1 MSGDVHG
8 LTPLKLSGGKLI
20 EPSVRSPADGE
31 ENKLHTTPS
40 EVHGKSTLRNND
52 EDVGSVCAEQRTL
65 SKSINVSK
73 GSKCKTVEFQKD
85 LKEGGYETLS
95 PRFRCSSHEMDDRR
109 EEYVS
114 LSADVTP
121 PFSRSGTPSYLKW
134 AEGLQYLLQDLEGV
148 NLFKIY
154 LTQDKCAESLDFWFA
169 CEGLKKAS
177 ATDVNYIQQVIKLIY
192 KKFIRSRLI
201 EIKPETRD
209 EIASKI
215 ESKMGLDQ
223 TIFDD
228 AQKNIEDIMTRTT
241 YPNFLK
247 SEVYL
252 HHVQFMQQNVHLG
265 SPKQAE
271 GSESVSENSSSN
283 NSRQGLDIL
292 PTLHE
297 DAEMNDN
304 PGKEAI
310 PFTREVLK
318 QRSRIMGNV
327 LHYRPEVQAGHYL
340 HGPSRVPKPYH
351 MKYSTVIPTSVQDS
365 ELQSLSSDA
374 QTDDT
379 MSLTDSSSVDCGPTL
394 PSRSQLKR
402 HQQAMKKNASLN
414 RDYLAHQTIIPRT
427 QRPPKEFIKPMQ
439 EEDFAALL
447 TQKLL
452 QVKKEREAQE
462 KIEESI
468 RKLEIEEEKTHSCD
482 NAFQSSVGR
491 FAGIPSQ
498 LLTAAIKEKQAV
510 TEENDQSILDQHVSR
525 VWNDSAHQTPGQLS
539 SSPIPLSPP
548 LERRRSSV
556 PGSSGFIPLMSM
568 RLSTPGLSSG
578 GLYVSPYQSLHTHH
592 RPRRDR
598 DACSSDSGTVHD
610 FTPENEPTNFPA
622 FPLHIHKHV
631 HHHHPTMSRT
641 SPEQFTTAPVEHQ
654 QTRRTKDTSRR
665 SSNKKLSTNDS
676 SSSCIDSGVSVACD
690 PIPPT
695 VASSERVYH
704 WMMDNEKYTSHGH
717 GPDSEK
723 DSSTKHKKSNR
734 SSLSTTSPI
743 PCRQSNSKK
752 LPAYNIPRSSSVERG
767 GPLPLHLQSSISYSK
782 SSNPHVPTY
791 PFPCGVQPTQPIA
804 LDPSMPILPPPDTAT
819 QLLEAKRRLEDEA
832 RLKSGKTKT
841 NSSRDKQGHQDSGRG
856 KFPVKNFDITE
867 DSAIPSSRKSS
878 KKTSPPTHHP
888 GSLPTTPSDVTVIGY
903 CFSGESVP
911 YRTKLLGKNI
921 TLKQFKTLLSKKGNY
936 RYFFKKECNEFGTGV
951 VNEEISDD
959 SEVLPL
965 WEGKIFGTI
974 KSVD

>member
-8 LTPLKLSGGKLI
+8 LTPFKPGEGKLI
-20 EPSVRSPADGE
+20 HHPVRSPADGE
-31 ENKLHTTPS
+31 DNEIHTTRS
-40 EVHGKSTLRNND
+40 EVHERSTYSNND
-52 EDVGSVCAEQRTL
+52 KDVGSVCAGQWTL
-65 SKSINVSK
+65 SKKVNVHK
-73 GSKCKTVEFQKD
+73 GSKCKTIELQKD
-85 LKEGGYETLS
+85 FREGGCEFLH
-95 PRFRCSSHEMDDRR
+95 PVFGCSSHEVGDQHED
-109 EEYVS
+109 YVS
-114 LSADVTP
+114 FSADVTP

-134 AEGLQYLLQDLEGV
+134 AEDLQYLLQDLEGV
-148 NLFKIY
+148 NLFKRY
-154 LTQDKCAESLDFWFA
+154 LTQDKCADSLDFWFA

-192 KKFIRSRLI
+192 KKFIRSRLV
-201 EIKPETRD
+201 EIKPETRE

-252 HHVQFMQQNVHLG
+252 YHVQFMQQNVQLG
-265 SPKQAE
+265 SPKRPE
-271 GSESVSENSSSN
+271 GLESISENSSD

-297 DAEMNDN
+297 DAEMHDSQSQ
-304 PGKEAI
+304 EAI

-327 LHYRPEVQAGHYL
+327 LHYQPEGQAGHYL
-340 HGPSRVPKPYH
+340 HGTSRVPKPYH

-379 MSLTDSSSVDCGPTL
+379 MSLTDSSSIDCGPTL
-394 PSRSQLKR
+394 PLRSQLKR

-414 RDYLAHQTIIPRT
+414 RDFLAHQTIIPRT

-439 EEDFAALL
+439 AEAFAALL

-468 RKLEIEEEKTHSCD
+468 RKLEIEEERTHSCD
-482 NAFQSSVGR
+482 ISVQSSVSR

-498 LLTAAIKEKQAV
+498 LLSAAMKEKQAV

-539 SSPIPLSPP
+539 PSPIPLSPP

-556 PGSSGFIPLMSM
+556 SGSSGFIPMMAM
-568 RLSTPGLSSG
+568 RFSTSGLNSG
-578 GLYVSPYQSLHTHH
+578 GLYVSPYQSLHSHH
-592 RPRRDR
+592 NSFGRPRRDR

-610 FTPENEPTNFPA
+610 FTPENEPTNFPS

-631 HHHHPTMSRT
+631 HHHHPTMSRGT
-641 SPEQFTTAPVEHQ
+641 LPEQFTTAPVEHQ
-654 QTRRTKDTSRR
+654 QIRRSKDTSRR
-665 SSNKKLSTNDS
+665 SSNKRLSTNDS

-695 VASSERVYH
+695 MASSERVYH

-723 DSSTKHKKSNR
+723 DSSSKHKKSNR
-734 SSLSTTSPI
+734 STLSTTSPI

-752 LPAYNIPRSSSVERG
+752 SPAYNIPRSTSTERG
-767 GPLPLHLQSSISYSK
+767 GPPSLHLQSSISYSK
-782 SSNPHVPTY
+782 SSNPHIPTH

-832 RLKSGKTKT
+832 RFKSGKT
-841 NSSRDKQGHQDSGRG
+841 NL
-856 KFPVKNFDITE
+856 
-867 DSAIPSSRKSS
+867 RKSG
-878 KKTSPPTHHP
+878 KKSSPPTHHA
-888 GSLPTTPSDVTVIGY
+888 GSLPMTPSDVTVIGY

-965 WEGKIFGTI
+965 WEGKIFATI